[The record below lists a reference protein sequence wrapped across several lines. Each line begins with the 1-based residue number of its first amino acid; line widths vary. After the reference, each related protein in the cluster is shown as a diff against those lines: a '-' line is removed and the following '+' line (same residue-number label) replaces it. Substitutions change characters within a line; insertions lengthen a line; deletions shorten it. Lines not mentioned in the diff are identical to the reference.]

1 MHRIAQLTRRVDA
14 TKSLD
19 ISYPVSQFRSYITDS
34 DLYDDKV
41 MSVKVVHTRK
51 SVYHPLMLVAITNLS
66 ALHFPMMSLL
76 KERPDQ
82 RSLAKTRRRRT
93 RKVLSATSPIQA
105 LTCVTHAPLN
115 PLDAHPR
122 PESNHTPLC

>member
-1 MHRIAQLTRRVDA
+1 MAQLTRRVDA

-51 SVYHPLMLVAITNLS
+51 
-66 ALHFPMMSLL
+66 
-76 KERPDQ
+76 
-82 RSLAKTRRRRT
+82 
-93 RKVLSATSPIQA
+93 
-105 LTCVTHAPLN
+105 
-115 PLDAHPR
+115 
-122 PESNHTPLC
+122 